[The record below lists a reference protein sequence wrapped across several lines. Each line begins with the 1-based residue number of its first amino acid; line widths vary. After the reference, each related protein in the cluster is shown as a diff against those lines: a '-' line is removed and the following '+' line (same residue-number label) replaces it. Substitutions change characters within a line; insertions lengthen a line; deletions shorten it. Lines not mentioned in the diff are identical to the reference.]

1 MRGVSCESFIGPGVS
16 ALNIWRPPMPSSG
29 RIATASTI
37 RPMPPSQTSMPRQ
50 RLIDGGSVSR
60 LASTVDPV
68 VVRPD
73 MASK

>member
-16 ALNIWRPPMPSSG
+16 ALNICRPPMPSKG
-29 RIATASTI
+29 RTATASTI
-37 RPMPPSQTSMPRQ
+37 RPMPPSQTIMPRQ

-60 LASTVDPV
+60 FDSTVEPV

-73 MASK
+73 IASK